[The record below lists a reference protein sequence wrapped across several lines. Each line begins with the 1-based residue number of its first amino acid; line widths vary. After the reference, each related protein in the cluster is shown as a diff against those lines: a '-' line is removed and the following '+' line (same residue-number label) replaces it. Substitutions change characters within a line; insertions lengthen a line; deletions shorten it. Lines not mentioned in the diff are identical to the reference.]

1 MIAFLLS
8 PLGKVAAV
16 AALVVALLGAGALW
30 LHAHD
35 NGVRA
40 AMQAEADK
48 AIAAAQE
55 AAQAHEIAALQA
67 QAAHDQARVA
77 ASEALRNK
85 THAAPPS
92 AACVGSAPI
101 RALHDG
107 LLPSGSPRPA
117 R

>member
-8 PLGKVAAV
+8 PLGKIAGI
-16 AALVVALLGAGALW
+16 AALVATLLGAGAIA
-30 LHAHD
+30 LHVHD

-40 AMQAEADK
+40 EMQAQADK

-55 AAQAHEIAALQA
+55 AAQAHEIAALQE

-92 AACVGSAPI
+92 AACIGSAPV

-107 LLPSGSPRPA
+107 LLDASRPRPA